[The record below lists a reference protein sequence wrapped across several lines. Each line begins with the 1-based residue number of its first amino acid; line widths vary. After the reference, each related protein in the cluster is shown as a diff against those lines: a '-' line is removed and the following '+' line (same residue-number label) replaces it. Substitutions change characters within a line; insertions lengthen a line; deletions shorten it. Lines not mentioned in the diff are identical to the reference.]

1 MFTAPREKTYLVTLT
16 ANLLMNT
23 HKTTPLGY
31 AELFIMKN
39 GKLTALEHYLV
50 VEQGKVANLRTKI
63 SLQQGEV
70 LSVFVGYHVK
80 SKHAYGPSG
89 TVTRYDVPHLDTVR
103 LCIF

>member
-1 MFTAPREKTYLVTLT
+1 M
-16 ANLLMNT
+16 
-23 HKTTPLGY
+23 
-31 AELFIMKN
+31 
-39 GKLTALEHYLV
+39 

-89 TVTRYDVPHLDTVR
+89 TVTRYDVPHLDTAR
-103 LCIF
+103 SRSASSEQIMPADTSLFDFFICFLMI

>member
-1 MFTAPREKTYLVTLT
+1 
-16 ANLLMNT
+16 
-23 HKTTPLGY
+23 
-31 AELFIMKN
+31 MKN